1 MAVESPPRP
10 AAKPGS
16 PARKA
21 PSRRAPGSRDSH
33 ETRSWAWRHRRLLW
47 LVSLLGFT
55 AAAGA
60 LYLMSRVPLPEPAPL
75 AETTILTDVNGNRL
89 ASIDS
94 GEDRVPVPLER
105 VPPMVVQA
113 VLASEDRNFYSHGGI
128 DPVGITRAAL
138 ADLRGRPLQ
147 GGSTITQQYVKQVY
161 LSNERTLT
169 RKVREAALALKVE
182 RRWQKDEIL
191 ERYLNTVYFGRGA
204 YGLQAASRAYFKKD
218 VEDLRLPEAAY
229 LAGLIRSPSS
239 ASPDDPATRGVGQRR
254 RDSTLRAMREE
265 GWITRV
271 QEREAA
277 GEVLDTVVLDRAER
291 EPEIVGTEKGTS
303 YFVEYVR
310 AELVRRYGT
319 DTTYQGGLRVKT
331 SLDLGLQTLA
341 YDAVYGY
348 LDRPDTDPAG
358 ALVSLD
364 EQGRVVAMVGGR
376 DFTQSKVNYA
386 VGTEG
391 GGSGRQSGS
400 TFKPFLLAAVVK
412 DGYSVQSA
420 FPAPAKVTLPKANQ
434 GKDYEVEN
442 YENEDF
448 GESMNL
454 IDATASSVNTVYMQ
468 AQESLGRD
476 KVAEMAKQLGIR
488 RSQVPAVAST
498 VLGTAEVSVLEMAS
512 AYSTFALRGVHIEP
526 RVILEVR
533 RADGTVLEPE
543 QAAPAERILTTEEA
557 DVVNHCLRQVVLRG
571 SGVNAKLQTVQV
583 AGKTG
588 TAQNYGDAWFVGYT
602 PKLTT
607 AVWMGYPEGNKRP
620 MLDVR
625 GRKVSGGSFPAILFN
640 RFMQEATKDPKF
652 QAQFPKVS
660 RFKGKALA
668 PPTKVILAT
677 TTTTSTT
684 TTTEPTETTTT
695 VEPAPTTTAAPP
707 AGPTTTAPPPPST
720 TAPPS
725 G

>member
-1 MAVESPPRP
+1 M
-10 AAKPGS
+10 
-16 PARKA
+16 
-21 PSRRAPGSRDSH
+21 
-33 ETRSWAWRHRRLLW
+33 WRHRRLLW

-75 AETTILTDVNGNRL
+75 AETTILTDVNGSRL

-128 DPVGITRAAL
+128 DPIGITRAAL

-265 GWITRV
+265 GWITRA

-391 GGSGRQSGS
+391 GGSGRQAGS
-400 TFKPFLLAAVVK
+400 TFKPFLLAAAVK
-412 DGYSVQSA
+412 NGYSVQSA

-607 AVWMGYPEGNKRP
+607 AIWMGYPEGNKRP

-684 TTTEPTETTTT
+684 TTTAPPETTTT
-695 VEPAPTTTAAPP
+695 VEPSATTTAAPSPAPTTTAA
-707 AGPTTTAPPPPST
+707 PPPST

>member
-1 MAVESPPRP
+1 
-10 AAKPGS
+10 
-16 PARKA
+16 
-21 PSRRAPGSRDSH
+21 
-33 ETRSWAWRHRRLLW
+33 
-47 LVSLLGFT
+47 
-55 AAAGA
+55 
-60 LYLMSRVPLPEPAPL
+60 MSRVPLPEPAPL

-94 GEDRVPVPLER
+94 GEDRIPVPLER

-113 VLASEDRNFYSHGGI
+113 VLASEDRKFYQHGGI
-128 DPVGITRAAL
+128 DPFGITRAAV
-138 ADLRGRPLQ
+138 ADLRGRSLQ

-161 LSNERTLT
+161 LSNERTIT
-169 RKVREAALALKVE
+169 RKIREAALALKVE

-218 VEDLRLPEAAY
+218 VGELRLPEAAY

-239 ASPDDPATRGVGQRR
+239 ASPDDPSTRAVGQRR
-254 RDSTLRAMREE
+254 RDSTIRAMREE
-265 GWITRV
+265 GWITRD
-271 QEREAA
+271 QEREAL

-331 SLDLGLQTLA
+331 SLDLGLQALA

-348 LDRPDTDPAG
+348 LDQPDDPAG

-391 GGSGRQSGS
+391 GGSGRQAGS

-412 DGYSVQSA
+412 NGYSVQSA

-442 YENEDF
+442 YENEDY

-476 KVAEMAKQLGIR
+476 KVAEMATQLGIR

-526 RVILEVR
+526 RIILEVR
-533 RADGTVLEPE
+533 RADGTVIAPE
-543 QAAPAERILTTEEA
+543 EAAPAERILTTEEA

-571 SGVNAKLQTVQV
+571 SGVSAKLQTVQV

-607 AVWMGYPEGNKRP
+607 AVWMGFPEGNKRP
-620 MLDVR
+620 MLNVR
-625 GRKVSGGSFPAILFN
+625 GRKVSGGSFPATLFN

-652 QAQFPKVS
+652 QAQFPKVA
-660 RFKGKALA
+660 RFKGKTLA

-684 TTTEPTETTTT
+684 TTTAPPASTTTA
-695 VEPAPTTTAAPP
+695 VPSPTTTAAPP
-707 AGPTTTAPPPPST
+707 PSPTTTAAPPPTTTT
-720 TAPPS
+720 TAPS